1 MKTIEYLWET
11 ARADKKKAMPI
22 LSFPAVQKLNVNV
35 RTLVG
40 NAQLQAAAMEIV
52 ARETPSAGAV
62 SLMDLSVEAQAFGAQ
77 VSFSDDEVPTITG
90 QIVADEAD
98 ADALI
103 VPHVGAGRTGICVE
117 GIRLAKERITDRPV
131 FAGVIGPYSLAGRLC
146 DVTEIMYLLYDEPKA
161 VHKVLRK
168 CTDFLIDYCLA
179 FRNAGADG
187 VVMAEPLA
195 GLLSAEMSE
204 EFSCTYIKE
213 IVEKVQTDEYALIYH
228 NCGNSVDRMLPEVF
242 AIGAA
247 AYHFGNCVD
256 MRNIMK
262 VAPIDALCM
271 GNIDPAGQFAGG
283 TPESIRRD
291 VLALMADCGQMEN
304 FILSSGC
311 DIPPHASWENIRA
324 FFGALDEY
332 NLR

>member
-90 QIVADEAD
+90 QIVVDEAD

-131 FAGVIGPYSLAGRLC
+131 FAGVIGP
-146 DVTEIMYLLYDEPKA
+146 
-161 VHKVLRK
+161 
-168 CTDFLIDYCLA
+168 
-179 FRNAGADG
+179 
-187 VVMAEPLA
+187 
-195 GLLSAEMSE
+195 
-204 EFSCTYIKE
+204 
-213 IVEKVQTDEYALIYH
+213 
-228 NCGNSVDRMLPEVF
+228 
-242 AIGAA
+242 
-247 AYHFGNCVD
+247 
-256 MRNIMK
+256 
-262 VAPIDALCM
+262 
-271 GNIDPAGQFAGG
+271 
-283 TPESIRRD
+283 
-291 VLALMADCGQMEN
+291 
-304 FILSSGC
+304 
-311 DIPPHASWENIRA
+311 
-324 FFGALDEY
+324 
-332 NLR
+332 